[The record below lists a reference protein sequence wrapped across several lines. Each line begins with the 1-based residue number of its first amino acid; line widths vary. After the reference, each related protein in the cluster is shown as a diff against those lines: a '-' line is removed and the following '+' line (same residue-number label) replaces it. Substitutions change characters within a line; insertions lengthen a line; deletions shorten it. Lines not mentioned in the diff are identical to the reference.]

1 MKVAPPMSKINELI
15 SDVETAL
22 EKLGVV
28 YNGLKELKQEIES
41 IENARDQ
48 LHGKRS
54 KKDDKPH

>member
-1 MKVAPPMSKINELI
+1 MSKINTLI

-28 YNGLKELKQEIES
+28 YSGLKELKEEMEAV
-41 IENARDQ
+41 ENARDR
-48 LHGKRS
+48 LRGKKP